1 MEDVYGNIANFF
13 DVSQEITLNT
23 VSKNI
28 MNKFNVKK
36 ENYEKN
42 AQIIHDFYIRNSIRN
57 FYNDF
62 VIGDDLSIEDYIDI
76 IINRQILSKH
86 QYIRCY
92 MVYYPEIYLYE
103 YPEFFMKKMIKYN
116 SNRFSENEKNTLNN
130 FIRENKDK
138 KNRRYVYD
146 FLNHDFIRVSDLIY
160 VGW

>member
-13 DVSQEITLNT
+13 DVSQEIRLNT

-28 MNKFNVKK
+28 MNKFKIKK

-42 AQIIHDFYIRNSIRN
+42 AQIIRNFYIRNSIRN
-57 FYNDF
+57 FYKDF
-62 VIGDDLSIEDYIDI
+62 VIGDDLSIEDYIEF
-76 IINRQILSKH
+76 IINREILSKP

-92 MVYYPEIYLYE
+92 MIYYPEKYLYS

-116 SNRFSENEKNTLNN
+116 SNRFSENEKNILNN

-146 FLNHDFIRVSDLIY
+146 FLNHDFIRVSDLMY

>member
-13 DVSQEITLNT
+13 DVSQEIRLNT

-28 MNKFNVKK
+28 MNKFKIKK

-42 AQIIHDFYIRNSIRN
+42 AQIIRNFYIRNSIRN
-57 FYNDF
+57 FYKDF
-62 VIGDDLSIEDYIDI
+62 VIGDFEYYLS
-76 IINRQILSKH
+76 ILSKH

-92 MVYYPEIYLYE
+92 MVYYPEKYLYN
-103 YPEFFMKKMIKYN
+103 YPDSFMKKMIKYN
-116 SNRFSENEKNTLNN
+116 SNRFSENEKNILNN

-146 FLNHDFIRVSDLIY
+146 FLNHDFIRVSDLMY

>member
-42 AQIIHDFYIRNSIRN
+42 AQIIRNFYIRNSIRN
-57 FYNDF
+57 FYKDF
-62 VIGDDLSIEDYIDI
+62 VICNDLS
-76 IINRQILSKH
+76 ILSKH

-92 MVYYPEIYLYE
+92 LVYYPEKYLYN
-103 YPEFFMKKMIKYN
+103 YPDSFMKKMIKYN

-130 FIRENKDK
+130 FIQNNKDK

-146 FLNHDFIRVSDLIY
+146 FLNHDFIRVSDLMY